1 MPDSVTYVYEAGY
14 YEGQKHAK
22 VWLVTNDDVDGMYD
36 KYPNGG
42 EITLWCEG
50 RSTRTKRKRDREEVS
65 TRRQEREEEVKETY
79 EKLRENKY
87 STPQLRLWSRMIASS
102 QHESMEEPP
111 NLPAFGGSVAKKTRR
126 SYIEEAVSGAVSGAA
141 ATFAAFKSDPKRP
154 NTDPVPIDSMLPS
167 PGGTPNEE
175 LGTVALLA
183 KLI

>member
-14 YEGQKHAK
+14 YEGLKHAK
-22 VWLVTNDDVDGMYD
+22 VWRVTDDAVDGMYG

-50 RSTRTKRKRDREEVS
+50 RSTRYIDEQTTTKRKRDREEVS

-79 EKLRENKY
+79 EKLREKYTSTGKY

-126 SYIEEAVSGAVSGAA
+126 RHWRGC
-141 ATFAAFKSDPKRP
+141 
-154 NTDPVPIDSMLPS
+154 
-167 PGGTPNEE
+167 
-175 LGTVALLA
+175 
-183 KLI
+183 